1 MKDSVSKIIVVQ
13 LIPSLKRIR
22 SANLLLLVTFW
33 NSNSKQSWWVVE
45 SLLNFVN
52 PSIFDDLSIFQP
64 WFGFRNIGEK
74 THGASTACRKY
85 YARGTSE
92 SDCNEELHE
101 ISRPFL
107 LRRIKKQVLTVTCP
121 RRRRWLSMQACLSF
135 KMDIPRWLNRV
146 YWGIFYWIRVH
157 IEAASHAK
165 PNKQADE
172 SS

>member
-1 MKDSVSKIIVVQ
+1 MKDSVSKIIVV
-13 LIPSLKRIR
+13 LVIPSLKRIR
-22 SANLLLLVTFW
+22 SANRLLLSGTPIQNNLDEL
-33 NSNSKQSWWVVE
+33 E

-135 KMDIPRWLNRV
+135 KMDIPR
-146 YWGIFYWIRVH
+146 
-157 IEAASHAK
+157 
-165 PNKQADE
+165 
-172 SS
+172 